1 MEDQF
6 YVEKLDQHFPTRLDI
21 LLYAHDGRGLGH
33 ASRTIGIGMALKRL
47 YPHLRILFVTG
58 ANISQSLIGNANLDW
73 IKLPSYAS
81 HIVDGVS
88 TGIDGPANFSKFV
101 LAEHRKAMLSQIV
114 SSFKPRCVL
123 VDHSPLG
130 KREELLEAISISKD
144 FHTKWILGL
153 RAVIGTQKS
162 FWSEELRNTFQ
173 KHYHSILWYG
183 DTKVVG
189 TEHLERVNNHFECD
203 AIETGYVSR
212 LYESKKLTNTS
223 HKKLTGTISIP
234 WLSKDTRN
242 FINTLKETLERRDSE
257 EKWEIF
263 IDKKE
268 LEAVSELFAN
278 ISNST
283 IEPVG
288 EKYTKAILNSKI
300 AIIYGGY
307 NSLMD
312 VYAAQT
318 PTIVVERYM
327 KDQEQELHI
336 QQLLNFT
343 PHFITRIDEQVN
355 DSTTLNQTIDKQL
368 GIDKQSLEINIQG
381 STSSAS
387 FLNTLLEKK

>member
-1 MEDQF
+1 MDDQF

-58 ANISQSLIGNANLDW
+58 ANISQSLIGNASLDW
-73 IKLPSYAS
+73 VKLPSYAS
-81 HIVDGVS
+81 QIIDGVS

-101 LAEHRKAMLSQIV
+101 LAEHRKTMLSQIV

-130 KREELLEAISISKD
+130 KRKELFEAINVSKNFD
-144 FHTKWILGL
+144 TKWILGL
-153 RAVIGTQKS
+153 RAVIGTQKD
-162 FWSEELRNTFQ
+162 FWSEEVRNTFQ
-173 KHYHSILWYG
+173 KHYHSIFWYG
-183 DTKVVG
+183 DKKVVG
-189 TEHLERVNNHFECD
+189 AEHLDRINNHFECD

-212 LYESKKLTNTS
+212 LYESKKLINTS
-223 HKKLTGTISIP
+223 HKKLTGTVSIP
-234 WLSKDTRN
+234 WLSKDTHN
-242 FINTLKETLERRDSE
+242 FIKALKETLEHRDRDE
-257 EKWEIF
+257 RWKIF

-268 LEAVSELFAN
+268 LEAVSELFASIN
-278 ISNST
+278 NCS

-318 PTIVVERYM
+318 PTIVIERYM
-327 KDQEQELHI
+327 QDQEQELHI
-336 QQLLNFT
+336 QRLLSFT
-343 PHFITRIDEQVN
+343 PNFMARIDEQKS
-355 DSTTLNQTIDKQL
+355 DSTTLNQTINKQL
-368 GIDKQSLEINIQG
+368 EINKQSLEINIQG
-381 STSSAS
+381 STNSAS
-387 FLNTLLEKK
+387 FLNTLLEKI